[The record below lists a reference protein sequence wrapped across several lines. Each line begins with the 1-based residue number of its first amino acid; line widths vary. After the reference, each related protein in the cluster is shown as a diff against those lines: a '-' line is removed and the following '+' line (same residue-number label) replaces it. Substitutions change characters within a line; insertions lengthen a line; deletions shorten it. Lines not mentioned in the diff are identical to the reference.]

1 MDRAGVARA
10 AFRKEPLQTSS
21 SLLVL
26 GWIACATLAASPA
39 AHAAPDVRVEA
50 RLDTPTLPS
59 NAVTTTFLRTTIL
72 APSSRQRAPL
82 NVAIVIDKSGALGQ
96 EDFAFAKTAVRAAMS
111 QLGTDD
117 IVSVVAFDATV
128 QVLVPATHFRTYEA
142 VAESIEDLTAGGA
155 SALFAGTVKGAA
167 EVRKFVARER
177 VNRVILISAG
187 AANVGPAS
195 PDALGQLGDSLRR
208 EGIMVTTIGLGLH
221 HDEDLMIALAQ
232 RSGGS
237 YYFVE
242 RARDLAGIVKQGFA
256 SLASVTLQDV
266 VLSVKLADN
275 LRPVR
280 VLGRDADIVGQTVT
294 ARIPELQAG
303 VLDDLVIECEVR
315 ATAPGTTT
323 VASVEVRY
331 EESATRRPGRMTLS
345 VPAEFGPS
353 AESSSEDAATVDTR
367 AAVQAHL
374 ALEKSEL
381 AVRLRDAGQV
391 EAARA
396 TLVEAG
402 RALEQFATMLRAP
415 ALQTLAKAFATDA
428 QSVGGAGWDRQRK
441 TMRQRNHVSPN
452 QIGGYHF

>member
-1 MDRAGVARA
+1 M
-10 AFRKEPLQTSS
+10 QTSS
-21 SLLVL
+21 PVFVL
-26 GWIACATLAASPA
+26 GWLACAVLALSPA
-39 AHAAPDVRVEA
+39 AHAIPEVHLRVEA
-50 RLDTPTLPS
+50 RRDTPTLPS
-59 NAVTTTFLRTTIL
+59 NTVTTAFLRTTIL
-72 APSSRQRAPL
+72 APRSRQRAPL

-96 EDFAFAKTAVRAAMS
+96 EDFAFAKTAVRAAVS

-128 QVLVPATHFRTYEA
+128 QVLLPATHFRTVDA
-142 VAESIEDLTAGGA
+142 VAESLEDLTAGG
-155 SALFAGTVKGAA
+155 SNALFAGTVKGAA

-177 VNRVILISAG
+177 VNRVILLSAG

-208 EGIMVTTIGLGLH
+208 EGIAVTTIGLGLR

-242 RARDLAGIVKQGFA
+242 HARDLAGVLTQGVA
-256 SLASVTLQDV
+256 SLASVTLQEV
-266 VLSVKLADN
+266 VLSIKLADN
-275 LRPVR
+275 VRPVR
-280 VLGRDADIVGQTVT
+280 ILGGDADIVGQTVT

-303 VLDDLVIECEVR
+303 VLGDLVIECEVR

-323 VASVEVRY
+323 VATVEVRY
-331 EESATRRPGRMTLS
+331 EESTTRRAGRVALS

-353 AESSSEDAATVDTR
+353 AESAGEDAATLGTR
-367 AAVQAHL
+367 ASVQAHL

-396 TLVEAG
+396 TLVESG
-402 RALEQFATMLRAP
+402 RALEQFATMLRTP
-415 ALQTLAKAFATDA
+415 ALQTLAKAFAADA
-428 QSVGGAGWDRQRK
+428 EGVGGPGWTQQRK
-441 TMRQRNHVSPN
+441 AMRQRNHVSPN

>member
-1 MDRAGVARA
+1 M
-10 AFRKEPLQTSS
+10 
-21 SLLVL
+21 L
-26 GWIACATLAASPA
+26 GWLACALCAVAGASPA
-39 AHAAPDVRVEA
+39 ARASPDVRVEA

-59 NAVTTTFLRTTIL
+59 NTVTSTFLRTTIM

-82 NVAIVIDKSGALGQ
+82 NVALVIDKSGALS
-96 EDFAFAKTAVRAAMS
+96 ESDVAFAKAAVRAAME

-128 QVLVPATHFRTYEA
+128 QVLVPATHFRTYDA
-142 VAESIEDLTAGGA
+142 VAASIESLSAGGA
-155 SALFAGTVKGAA
+155 NALFAGTVKGAA

-208 EGIMVTTIGLGLH
+208 EGIAVTTIGLGLR
-221 HDEDLMIALAQ
+221 HDEDLMIELAQ
-232 RSGGS
+232 RSGGA
-237 YYFVE
+237 YYFVAE
-242 RARDLAGIVKQGFA
+242 PRDLAGVLRQGFA

-266 VLSVKLADN
+266 VVTLKFADN

-280 VLGRDADIVGQTVT
+280 VLGQDADIVGQTVT
-294 ARIPELQAG
+294 ARIPELQANVPG
-303 VLDDLVIECEVR
+303 DLVVECEVR

-323 VASVEVRY
+323 VANVEVRY
-331 EESATRRPGRMTLS
+331 EESGTRRPGRMARG
-345 VPAEFGPS
+345 VAAEFGPS
-353 AESSSEDAATVDTR
+353 VEAVGEDTTTAETR

-381 AVRLRDAGQV
+381 AVRQRDGGQV
-391 EAARA
+391 DAARA

-415 ALQTLAKAFATDA
+415 ALSALAKAFAADA
-428 QSVGGAGWDRQRK
+428 QNLGETGWARQRK
-441 TMRQRNHVSPN
+441 LMRQRNHVSPN